1 MQPPNE
7 KIVHSSAPHIVS
19 EPESAFKQRRPG
31 KKRIREREGTP
42 YWGFNELLDFLPLQ
56 Q

>member
-1 MQPPNE
+1 MQLPNE
-7 KIVHSSAPHIVS
+7 KIVHSSAVHIVS
-19 EPESAFKQRRPG
+19 EAERSAFKQAPR
-31 KKRIREREGTP
+31 KKENEREGPP